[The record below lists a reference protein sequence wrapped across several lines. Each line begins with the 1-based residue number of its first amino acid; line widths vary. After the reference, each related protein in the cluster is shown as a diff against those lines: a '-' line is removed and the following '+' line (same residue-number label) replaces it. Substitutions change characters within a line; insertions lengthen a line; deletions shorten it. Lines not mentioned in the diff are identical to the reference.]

1 MTYTVKNK
9 RIVFM
14 NDQKIENL
22 LNLALEATPGERER
36 SPELEAGY
44 NPREETWQVIIRYS
58 ETLRES
64 LKPEW
69 EFTPLS
75 GGYGILVLP
84 WQDLEALAAL
94 PQIQYIE
101 KPKRLFFFVGQRK
114 GGFLSVRGA
123 ECQIRSSGKRSDRG
137 GH

>member
-58 ETLRES
+58 ENAAGKLKAGMGIYAALRR
-64 LKPEW
+64 LW
-69 EFTPLS
+69 NF
-75 GGYGILVLP
+75 GA
-84 WQDLEALAAL
+84 ALARSGSFGRPAAD
-94 PQIQYIE
+94 
-101 KPKRLFFFVGQRK
+101 
-114 GGFLSVRGA
+114 SV
-123 ECQIRSSGKRSDRG
+123 
-137 GH
+137 H